1 MIKELRKVIKTQ
13 LETIANSGKTYYHRA
28 EKGAIYPHKVFNI
41 ESIDTNNAPRHD
53 FIITIDVWTKSANA
67 ADDIADAV
75 NAVFDNANL
84 PNADILPTFYLVSC
98 KPIDDEDESIE
109 RRQIK
114 VTCQNYKNA

>member
-1 MIKELRKVIKTQ
+1 M
-13 LETIANSGKTYYHRA
+13 A

-53 FIITIDVWTKSANA
+53 FIITVDVWTKSANT

-84 PNADILPTFYLVSC
+84 PNSDILPTFYLQSC
-98 KPIDDEDESIE
+98 RPIEDEDESIE

-114 VTCQNYKNA
+114 ITCQNYKNA